1 MGRCLF
7 ADWEVSLRRLRFSS
21 WRWRGIAKDA
31 YETEVGDRGVTL
43 SGGQKQRIAIARAMI
58 WTPKILLLDE
68 ATSALDTESE
78 RTVMNAIEKIV
89 RPEGSLVSRMT
100 TIMVARRLSTVKIC
114 DVIFVLENGVLMEQG
129 SHEELLKKDGLYKQ
143 LVELQQVD
151 GPEASIT
158 EIKGASKAQ
167 IVGPTSATAGGGSSR
182 KAPFVRQQSNGDL
195 SMREQPS
202 LARRQSVQK
211 KTTQQKLTR
220 RLTLDGRAMNRY
232 LTTVEAWSPR

>member
-1 MGRCLF
+1 
-7 ADWEVSLRRLRFSS
+7 
-21 WRWRGIAKDA
+21 
-31 YETEVGDRGVTL
+31 
-43 SGGQKQRIAIARAMI
+43 
-58 WTPKILLLDE
+58 
-68 ATSALDTESE
+68 
-78 RTVMNAIEKIV
+78 MNAIEKIV

-167 IVGPTSATAGGGSSR
+167 IVGPTSATAEVDRAG
-182 KAPFVRQQSNGDL
+182 
-195 SMREQPS
+195 
-202 LARRQSVQK
+202 
-211 KTTQQKLTR
+211 R
-220 RLTLDGRAMNRY
+220 RL
-232 LTTVEAWSPR
+232 S